1 MTTQIDDLNILLFDL
16 KLKTPRDRISQ
27 DTIDAVRSFLLQE
40 KEHRKQHRL
49 KQLFHACGISS
60 VEMKTFDQFDW
71 GFNPK
76 APKHDILEF
85 RNSNWIEGPANL
97 VLIGDAGLG
106 KSHIAK
112 ALCYD
117 AILKGHSAY
126 FATVFDLVSKIKKA
140 PNPAVKIDFYGK
152 VINVLVLDELGYV
165 VYQNRE
171 DVDIIFQIVS
181 KRSERFPT
189 IVTTNLSP
197 KQWGSIFSGP
207 AASAVLD
214 RLSFNGRFITMEG
227 RSYRLRSKL
236 K

>member
-1 MTTQIDDLNILLFDL
+1 MTNPIDEIQILLFDL
-16 KLKTPRDRISQ
+16 KLKTPRNHIPQ
-27 DTIDAVRSFLLQE
+27 DAVGAIRSFLLQE
-40 KEHRKQHRL
+40 KEHRKLCRL
-49 KQLFHACGISS
+49 KQLFHACGIGSGQT
-60 VEMKTFDQFDW
+60 KTFDQFDW
-71 GFNPK
+71 GFNPN

-85 RNSNWIEGPANL
+85 RNSNWIEDPANL

-117 AILKGHSAY
+117 AIMKGHSAY
-126 FATVFDLVSKIKKA
+126 FATAFDLVSKIKKA
-140 PNPAVKIDFYGK
+140 PNPAAKIDFYGK
-152 VINVLVLDELGYV
+152 VVNVLALDELGYV

-171 DVDIIFQIVS
+171 DTDTIFQIIS

-189 IVTTNLSP
+189 IVTTNLAP

-207 AASAVLD
+207 SASAVLD
-214 RLSFNGRFITMEG
+214 RLSFNGKFVTMEG

>member
-1 MTTQIDDLNILLFDL
+1 MTATDELTNLLAHL
-16 KLKTPRDRISQ
+16 KLKTPRDRISRDQ
-27 DTIDAVRSFLLQE
+27 VDAIAAFLRQE
-40 KEHRKQHRL
+40 QEAQQLYRL
-49 KQLFHACGISS
+49 TRLLHACGISAKQ
-60 VEMKTFDQFDW
+60 MRTFEQFDW

-76 APKHDILEF
+76 APKHDLLEF
-85 RNSNWIEGPANL
+85 RNSDWIAQPRNL

-117 AILKGHSAY
+117 AILQGRSAY
-126 FATVFDLVSKIKKA
+126 FITVFDLVSKIKRTL
-140 PNPAVKIDFYGK
+140 NPAAKIDFYGK
-152 VINVLVLDELGYV
+152 VVNVLALDELGYA
-165 VYQNRE
+165 VYQK
-171 DVDIIFQIVS
+171 DDIDILFQIVS
-181 KRSERFPT
+181 KRSEILPT
-189 IVTTNLSP
+189 IVTTNLPP

-236 K
+236 T

>member
-1 MTTQIDDLNILLFDL
+1 MTTTDDLHGLLAQL
-16 KLKTPRDRISQ
+16 KLKTPRDRIPT
-27 DTIDAVRSFLLQE
+27 DGIDAVRAFLIKEQE
-40 KEHRKQHRL
+40 FQKQHRL
-49 KQLFHACGISS
+49 KQLLHACGISIKQ
-60 VEMKTFDQFDW
+60 MRTFDQFDW
-71 GFNPK
+71 GFNPR

-85 RNSNWIEGPANL
+85 RSSNWIDDPQNL

-106 KSHIAK
+106 KSHVAK

-117 AILKGHSAY
+117 AILQGRSAY
-126 FATVFDLVSKIKKA
+126 FTTVFDLASKIKRA
-140 PNPAVKIDFYGK
+140 PNPAAKIDFYGK
-152 VINVLVLDELGYV
+152 VVNVLVLDELGYA
-165 VYQNRE
+165 VYQKE
-171 DVDIIFQIVS
+171 DIDILFQIVS
-181 KRSERFPT
+181 KRSETFST
-189 IVTTNLSP
+189 IVTTNLPP

>member
-1 MTTQIDDLNILLFDL
+1 MTTPTDDIQILLFDL
-16 KLKTPRDRISQ
+16 KLKTPRDSIQ
-27 DTIDAVRSFLLQE
+27 PDTIDAVRSFLLKE
-40 KEHRKQHRL
+40 KDYRRQHRL
-49 KQLFHACGISS
+49 KQLFHACGISAN
-60 VEMKTFDQFDW
+60 EIKTFDRFDW

-76 APKHDILEF
+76 TPKQDILEF
-85 RNSNWIEGPANL
+85 RNSNWIDEPANL

-117 AILKGHSAY
+117 SILKGHSAY
-126 FATVFDLVSKIKKA
+126 FVTVFDLASKIKKA
-140 PNPAVKIDFYGK
+140 PNPAAKIDFYGK
-152 VINVLVLDELGYV
+152 VIKVLALDELGYV
-165 VYQNRE
+165 VYQNKE

-189 IVTTNLSP
+189 IVTTNLPP

-207 AASAVLD
+207 AASAILD

-227 RSYRLRSKL
+227 RSYRLRSKH

>member
-1 MTTQIDDLNILLFDL
+1 MTPIDDLHRLIDRL
-16 KLKTPRDRISQ
+16 KLKTPRDRIPLDQ
-27 DTIDAVRSFLLQE
+27 ADAITAFLRQE
-40 KEHRKQHRL
+40 EDYRRQHRL
-49 KQLFHACGISS
+49 KQLLHACGISARQIR
-60 VEMKTFDQFDW
+60 TFDQFDW

-76 APKHDILEF
+76 APKHDIMEF
-85 RNSNWIEGPANL
+85 RNSNWIAQPANL

-126 FATVFDLVSKIKKA
+126 FTAVFDLASKIKRA
-140 PNPAVKIDFYGK
+140 PNPAAKIDFYGK
-152 VINVLVLDELGYV
+152 VVNVLALDELGYA
-165 VYQNRE
+165 VYQKE
-171 DVDIIFQIVS
+171 DIDILFQIVS
-181 KRSERFPT
+181 KRSEILPT
-189 IVTTNLSP
+189 IVTTNLPP

-227 RSYRLRSKL
+227 RSYRLRSKRS
-236 K
+236 